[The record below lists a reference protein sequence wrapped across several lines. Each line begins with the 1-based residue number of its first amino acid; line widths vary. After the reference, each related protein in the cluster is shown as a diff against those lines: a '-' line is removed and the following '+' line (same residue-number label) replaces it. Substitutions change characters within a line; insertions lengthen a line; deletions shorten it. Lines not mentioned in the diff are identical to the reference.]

1 MAKSKA
7 KPTKV
12 TKQELETIQ
21 GLVSNIN
28 ESQMRVGGLEIQKK
42 YAMDQ
47 VVASQEKLQVYN
59 RTLQEKYGLVSV
71 NIQDGSLKPLPKN
84 EVNKKN

>member
-12 TKQELETIQ
+12 TKQELEAIQ
-21 GLVSNIN
+21 SLVSNIN

-47 VVASQEKLQVYN
+47 VLASQEKLQVYN

>member
-12 TKQELETIQ
+12 TKQELEAIQ
-21 GLVSNIN
+21 SLVSNIN

-47 VVASQEKLQVYN
+47 VIASQEKLQVYN

>member
-12 TKQELETIQ
+12 TKQELEAIQ
-21 GLVSNIN
+21 SFVSNIN

-47 VVASQEKLQVYN
+47 VIAAQEKLQVYN
-59 RTLQEKYGLVSV
+59 RTLQDKYGLVSV

>member
-47 VVASQEKLQVYN
+47 VLASQEKLQVYN

>member
-28 ESQMRVGGLEIQKK
+28 ELQLRVGGLEIQKK

-47 VVASQEKLQVYN
+47 VIASQEKLQVYN

>member
-12 TKQELETIQ
+12 TKQELEAIQ
-21 GLVSNIN
+21 SFVSNIN

-47 VVASQEKLQVYN
+47 VIASQEKLQVYN
-59 RTLQEKYGLVSV
+59 RTLQDKYGLVSV
-71 NIQDGSLKPLPKN
+71 SIKDGSLKPLPQD
-84 EVNKKN
+84 EINKKN

>member
-12 TKQELETIQ
+12 TKQELEAIQ
-21 GLVSNIN
+21 SLVSNIN
-28 ESQMRVGGLEIQKK
+28 ESQMRVGGLEIQIK

-47 VVASQEKLQVYN
+47 VLASQEKLQVYN